1 MCIGWLIPWHV
12 CRGGAVCSRRSQ
24 YLCVGSEFKDVR
36 YSAWHLAAL
45 LLVCVSTSHAQVSG
59 NEAPRQTLQSNL
71 AAADWKQN
79 LTIGPNGPIP
89 AIVID
94 QFGYPTKS
102 MKVAVIRAPQLG
114 YDTSAKFAPGQS
126 YALIELPTGKVVKTG
141 VPRPWNGGKT
151 DQISGDN
158 VWWFDFSDVEVSGKY
173 AVVDIEK
180 GIRSP
185 DFAIGEHVYKDVM
198 SHAVRA
204 FFYQRAGFEKKPEF
218 AGKAWADK
226 ASHLGPGQDSESRP
240 WNEGKSSV
248 PAKSLI
254 KDLRGGWYDAGDF
267 NKYTSWTARYIIT
280 ILQAFREH
288 PQAFSDDYGIP
299 ESGNGVPDVL
309 DEVKWGLDW
318 LVRMQNSDGS
328 LLCVQ
333 SLASAS
339 PPSEAKGP
347 SYYGPPTTAAT
358 LMGAAAYAY
367 ASKIFVSRSEPDLK
381 QYGEDLKKRA
391 IAAWTWA
398 TANPSVLYYNNDESK
413 QPGSKGLAAGQQEMS
428 ETDRL
433 RAQFEAATYLFA
445 VTDEAQFKQFADAKY
460 NTLLPPWGPSMW
472 EVDVVDSLLYYA
484 GLPDATPDVA
494 KAIRERLMANL
505 TRDSAAFQSLFEQ
518 SDPYRA
524 PMKDY
529 TWGSNKGKTM
539 QARLLQLAFLNGGDA
554 KLSETA
560 LAAALEY
567 AHYLHGVNPL
577 GLVYL
582 TNMAQAGASNSVT
595 TMFHAWFARGTRWQ
609 RVAEQLPGPPPGFLV
624 GGPNPQFSIDS
635 CCSAPPG
642 SPGYRCYNSPTVA
655 LCQRDFKPPMEQPP
669 AKSYLQYNDPW
680 PANSWAITEPSMHY
694 QSFYIRLL
702 SAFVR

>member
-1 MCIGWLIPWHV
+1 VGYNPW
-12 CRGGAVCSRRSQ
+12 
-24 YLCVGSEFKDVR
+24 
-36 YSAWHLAAL
+36 WLAAL
-45 LLVCVSTSHAQVSG
+45 VFASVSTSQAQIGGTEAQRLPAQSG
-59 NEAPRQTLQSNL
+59 L
-71 AAADWKQN
+71 AALDWKAN
-79 LTIGPNGPIP
+79 LPTGPNGPIP

-102 MKVAVIRAPQLG
+102 KKVAVIRAPQFG
-114 YDTSAKFAPGQS
+114 YDSSVKFTPGQS
-126 YALIELPTGKVVKTG
+126 YAVIEVSGGKVVKAGPPTT
-141 VPRPWNGGKT
+141 WNGGNT
-151 DQISGDN
+151 DQTSGDR
-158 VWWFDFSDVEVSGKY
+158 VWWFDFSEVEVPGKY
-173 AVVDIEK
+173 AVVDVEK
-180 GIRSP
+180 GIRSA
-185 DFAIGEHVYKDVM
+185 DFSIGEHVYTDVM
-198 SHAVRA
+198 KHAVRA

-240 WNEGKSSV
+240 WPKGGASS
-248 PAKSLI
+248 PANLLI

-267 NKYTSWTARYIIT
+267 NKYTSWAARYIIT
-280 ILQAFREH
+280 LLHAYQEH
-288 PQAFSDDYGIP
+288 SEAFSDDYGIP
-299 ESGNGVPDVL
+299 ESGNGIPDIL

-333 SLASAS
+333 GLASAS
-339 PPSEAKGP
+339 PPSDAKGA

-367 ASKIFVSRSEPDLK
+367 ASKVFVSRSEPDLK

-398 TANPSVLYYNNDESK
+398 TANPNVLYYNNDESK

-433 RAQFEAATYLFA
+433 RAQFEAATYLFE
-445 VTDEAQFKQFADAKY
+445 VTGEAQFKQFADAKY
-460 NTLLPPWGPSMW
+460 GALLPPWGPSMW

-484 GLPDATPDVA
+484 RLPGATPDVA
-494 KAIRERLMANL
+494 KSIRERLLANL
-505 TRDSAAFQSLFEQ
+505 TRDSQGFQISLEQ
-518 SDPYRA
+518 ADPYRS
-524 PMKDY
+524 PMKDF
-529 TWGSNKGKTM
+529 TWGSNKGKAM
-539 QARLLQLAFLNGGDA
+539 QARLYQLAALHGTDL

-560 LAAALEY
+560 LAVALEY

-582 TNMAQAGASNSVT
+582 TNMAQAGASNSAT
-595 TMFHAWFARGTRWQ
+595 TMFHSWFARGTRWQ
-609 RVAEQLPGPPPGFLV
+609 RVTDQLPGPPPGFLV

-635 CCSAPPG
+635 CCNAPPG

-655 LCQRDFKPPMEQPP
+655 LCQRDFKPPLEQPP

-694 QSFYIRLL
+694 QSYYIRLL